1 MKRFLSIM
9 AALAL
14 LLGTAQ
20 ASETFDGTVIAGE
33 TVSVTAPYGG
43 TVDQVLVKAGEVISA
58 GEEIITVEA
67 ERVIA
72 TEDGTIRGVFA
83 MEGYNAQNT
92 VMYLA
97 PVSKYTVS
105 ASVSKAY
112 SSAATKYVTIGETV
126 YIRCVKDGTHQA
138 RGVITAVEGTSYTVQ
153 TTAGELYMEETVE
166 IFRTADYDD
175 KSSIGRG
182 TVSRTDA
189 IAMSGTGSILRMHV
203 SDGEEVER
211 GQTLFE
217 TVSGVID
224 EAIVADPAVRS
235 QVSGVVAEVKAQAGQ
250 TVSQGDV
257 ILQAYQPED
266 YLITFAITEDMLSS
280 VQAGDE
286 VQIYFN
292 WNEDKSEPFTGT
304 VTEVSYIGAA
314 IEGSSDMTY
323 TGYIAFEAD
332 DTVRLG
338 MNVTIVTQ

>member
-1 MKRFLSIM
+1 MKKILSIM
-9 AALAL
+9 AAMAL

-20 ASETFDGTVIAGE
+20 ASETFDGTVIAGA

-43 TVDQVLVKAGEVISA
+43 TVDQVLVRAGEVVSA
-58 GEEIITVEA
+58 GEEIITVEP

-83 MEGYNAQNT
+83 KEGCNAQNT

-112 SSAATKYVTIGETV
+112 SSAQTKYVTIGETV
-126 YIRCVKDGTHQA
+126 FIRCVKDGTHQA
-138 RGVITAVEGTSYTVQ
+138 RGVITAVEGTSYTMQ

-166 IFRTADYDD
+166 IFRSADYDD
-175 KSSIGRG
+175 KSSVGRG

-189 IAMSGTGSILRMHV
+189 IAMSGTDSILRVHV
-203 SDGEEVER
+203 SDGEAVER

-217 TVSGVID
+217 IVSGVID

-235 QVSGVVAEVKAQAGQ
+235 QVSGVVAEVMAKAGQ
-250 TVSQGDV
+250 KVSQGDV
-257 ILQAYQPED
+257 ILQVYRPED

-304 VTEVSYIGAA
+304 VTEVSYIGTAG
-314 IEGSSDMTY
+314 EGGSDMTY
-323 TGYIAFEAD
+323 TGYIAYEAD
-332 DTVRLG
+332 ETVRLG